1 MISDV
6 DAMLAWVGF
15 HKFHLRVALFALA
28 MMLAA
33 QTLRWAFIF
42 AAPRILFSEFYI
54 DYNVFTIRSLKYLI
68 SFPFL
73 GVFGKAVD
81 FFGRMR
87 TAVFLILGALLF
99 ACLSLIPNPVVLV
112 VCSSAVDAFFIPALQ
127 AMAVIYVYESI
138 EPAHKG
144 SAVLGMSLASTFMW
158 LIIAPSMAVSK
169 GATGRSLILS
179 GIFMLFLPL
188 FMAFHLNLDTLPS
201 LVNRGFDEFVYDHL
215 VSMRGH
221 RRPPIPL
228 KDFERDHEVEKE
240 KPTRIKTHVLTH
252 LLLNAFSIM
261 EFTFLTTFI
270 EGLAIGANGNYGTA
284 LLICGLCS
292 CLGLI
297 VAWRLWH
304 VPRIARWLPAIIVWV
319 GVVAVCV
326 LLPAGEANRYFPV
339 NAIPVGL
346 PGAVTVG
353 CVFIC
358 LGIEAGKAVSTFITL
373 WVHPSDKRGFGM
385 FLAVAASS
393 LWQFKMTTLQVTQ
406 HTAPAFY
413 QTEAAVLFIIA
424 SYITYILWQNKE
436 WLSEALGVAPVPTKG
451 VAMATRPGFHFL

>member
-68 SFPFL
+68 SVPFL

-81 FFGRMR
+81 YFGRMR
-87 TAVFLILGALLF
+87 AAVFLILGALFF
-99 ACLSLIPNPVVLV
+99 ACLSLIPNAVLLV
-112 VCSSAVDAFFIPALQ
+112 ICSSAVDAFFIPALQ
-127 AMAVIYVYESI
+127 ALAVLYVYESI

-144 SAVLGMSLASTFMW
+144 SAVLGLSLANTLMS
-158 LIIAPSMAVSK
+158 LIIAPSMAVSLS
-169 GATGRSLILS
+169 ATGRSLIVS

-188 FMAFHLNLDTLPS
+188 FMAFHLKLDTLPS

-215 VSMRGH
+215 VSMGGH
-221 RRPPIPL
+221 RRPPISL

-240 KPTRIKTHVLTH
+240 KSIRKKTNVLTH
-252 LLLNAFSIM
+252 LLANAFSIM

-284 LLICGLCS
+284 LLICGLCT

-304 VPRIARWLPAIIVWV
+304 APRIARWLPAIVVWV

-339 NAIPVGL
+339 NATTVVF
-346 PGAVTVG
+346 PGEVTVG

-358 LGIEAGKAVSTFITL
+358 LGLEAGKAVSTFMTL
-373 WVHPSDKRGFGM
+373 WVHPSDKRGFGL
-385 FLAVAASS
+385 FFAVAASS
-393 LWQFKMTTLQVTQ
+393 LWRFKMTTLQVAQ
-406 HTAPAFY
+406 HTASAFY

-424 SYITYILWQNKE
+424 SYITYILWENRE
-436 WLSEALGVAPVPTKG
+436 WLSDALGVSSVPAKI
-451 VAMATRPGFHFL
+451 VSMASRPGFHFI